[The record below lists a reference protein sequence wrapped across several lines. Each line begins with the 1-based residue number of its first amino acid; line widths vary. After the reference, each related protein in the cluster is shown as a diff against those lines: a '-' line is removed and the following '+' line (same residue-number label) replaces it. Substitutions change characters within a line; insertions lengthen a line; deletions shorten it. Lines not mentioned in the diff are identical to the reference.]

1 MIQVASLTS
10 LLGAGSKAAMI
21 SVRQLIFSLLAML
34 TASGVLAVFLTNPEF
49 IGSQA
54 LIIRAAILDFAILLV
69 LTAIY
74 PLAPV
79 FVKRPGPYGF
89 VVCLPAL
96 IPAIMYYCWLLPQR
110 SPGEIQGDQLNSALI
125 TDASSN
131 GLVEVGFAYPIYTPL
146 ITLRNTGLFTEHV
159 NVFLRVTD
167 ANDGSA
173 LFRAVRA
180 EVPGSGLSVESSVR
194 GMLSNNEDYQFNPL
208 ALPPAKTVQGR
219 MVFIISSLDDGTS
232 FTDALSSAFKA
243 EFEIRNPATGA
254 LISSFP
260 LDRF

>member
-1 MIQVASLTS
+1 MQVASLTS
-10 LLGAGSKAAMI
+10 LLGAGSKAAML

-74 PLAPV
+74 PLAPA

-96 IPAIMYYCWLLPQR
+96 LPAILYFSWLLPQR

-131 GLVEVGFAYPIYTPL
+131 GLGRGRLCISDLYASYHPPKY
-146 ITLRNTGLFTEHV
+146 
-159 NVFLRVTD
+159 
-167 ANDGSA
+167 
-173 LFRAVRA
+173 RAVYR
-180 EVPGSGLSVESSVR
+180 VCQCVSQS
-194 GMLSNNEDYQFNPL
+194 
-208 ALPPAKTVQGR
+208 
-219 MVFIISSLDDGTS
+219 
-232 FTDALSSAFKA
+232 
-243 EFEIRNPATGA
+243 
-254 LISSFP
+254 
-260 LDRF
+260 DRCK

>member
-1 MIQVASLTS
+1 
-10 LLGAGSKAAMI
+10 
-21 SVRQLIFSLLAML
+21 
-34 TASGVLAVFLTNPEF
+34 
-49 IGSQA
+49 
-54 LIIRAAILDFAILLV
+54 IL
-69 LTAIY
+69 Y
-74 PLAPV
+74 
-79 FVKRPGPYGF
+79 FV
-89 VVCLPAL
+89 
-96 IPAIMYYCWLLPQR
+96 WLLPRQ
-110 SPGEIQGDQLNSALI
+110 SPGEIQGVQLNSALI

-146 ITLRNTGLFTEHV
+146 ITLRNTGLYTEYV

-180 EVPGSGLSVESSVR
+180 EVPGAGLSVESSVR
-194 GMLSNNEDYQFNPL
+194 GMLSDNGDYRFNPL
-208 ALPPAKTVQGR
+208 ALPPAKIVRGR

-254 LISSFP
+254 LITSFP
-260 LDRF
+260 LDRL

>member
-1 MIQVASLTS
+1 MVTL
-10 LLGAGSKAAMI
+10 
-21 SVRQLIFSLLAML
+21 RQLAFSLLAL
-34 TASGVLAVFLTNPEF
+34 LSASGVLAVFIGNPEF
-49 IGSQA
+49 VGSQA
-54 LIIRAAILDFAILLV
+54 LIIRAAILDSVIMLV
-69 LTAIY
+69 MIAVY

-79 FVKRPGPYGF
+79 FVKRPETYGF
-89 VVCLPAL
+89 AVCLPAL
-96 IPAIMYYCWLLPQR
+96 VPAILYFVWLLPRQ
-110 SPGEIQGDQLNSALI
+110 SSGQIQGDQLDSALI

-131 GLVEVGFAYPIYTPL
+131 GLIEIGFAYPIYTPL
-146 ITLRNTGLFTEHV
+146 ITFRNTGLYTEYV

-180 EVPGSGLSVESSVR
+180 EVPDAGLSVESSVR
-194 GMLSNNEDYQFNPL
+194 GMLSNNGDYRFNPL

-254 LISSFP
+254 LITSFP
-260 LDRF
+260 LDRL

>member
-1 MIQVASLTS
+1 MQVASLTS
-10 LLGAGSKAAMI
+10 LLGAGSKAAML

-34 TASGVLAVFLTNPEF
+34 TASCVLAVFLTNPEF

-74 PLAPV
+74 PLAPA

-96 IPAIMYYCWLLPQR
+96 LPAILYFSWLLPQR

-146 ITLRNTGLFTEHV
+146 ITLRNTGLFTEYV

-194 GMLSNNEDYQFNPL
+194 GMLSNNGDYRFNPL

-254 LISSFP
+254 LITSFP
-260 LDRF
+260 LDRL

>member
-1 MIQVASLTS
+1 MVTFRHLT
-10 LLGAGSKAAMI
+10 
-21 SVRQLIFSLLAML
+21 FSLLAVL
-34 TASGVLAVFLTNPEF
+34 SASGALAVFIGNPEF
-49 IGSQA
+49 VGSQA
-54 LIIRAAILDFAILLV
+54 LIIRAAIIDSVIMLLMIAV
-69 LTAIY
+69 Y

-79 FVKRPGPYGF
+79 FVKRPETYGF
-89 VVCLPAL
+89 AVCLPAL
-96 IPAIMYYCWLLPQR
+96 LPAILYFVWLLPRQ
-110 SPGEIQGDQLNSALI
+110 SSGQIQGDQLDSALI

-131 GLVEVGFAYPIYTPL
+131 GLIEVGFAYPIYTPL
-146 ITLRNTGLFTEHV
+146 ITFRNTGLYTEYV

-180 EVPGSGLSVESSVR
+180 EVPGAGLSVESSVR
-194 GMLSNNEDYQFNPL
+194 GMLSNNGDYRFNPL

-243 EFEIRNPATGA
+243 AFEIRNPATGA
-254 LISSFP
+254 LITSFP
-260 LDRF
+260 LDRL